1 MALSCI
7 GCSGPVLYRLSDAF
21 LLPAKHLQVP
31 SLVTFWDWLL
41 PLSLVRGERLVCL
54 HGPEELPTVLAFF
67 LLSYSTRITF
77 NSSGLPGST
86 GHVFYTFL
94 YKLAVQISSIL
105 LSQLPMSVCL

>member
-1 MALSCI
+1 MALSCK
-7 GCSGPVLYRLSDAF
+7 GCGDPILPKLSDAY

-31 SLVTFWDWLL
+31 SLVTFWAWLL

-54 HGPEELPTVLAFF
+54 QGPEERPTALASF

-77 NSSGLPGST
+77 DSSGFPGST

-94 YKLAVQISSIL
+94 CKLASQASSI
-105 LSQLPMSVCL
+105 C